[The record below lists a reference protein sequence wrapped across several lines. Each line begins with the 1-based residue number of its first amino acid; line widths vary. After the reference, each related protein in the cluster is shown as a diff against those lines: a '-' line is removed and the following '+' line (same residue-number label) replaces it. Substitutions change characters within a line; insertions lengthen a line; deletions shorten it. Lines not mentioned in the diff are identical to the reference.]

1 MEERDS
7 IAVRKATLSGLLS
20 FYGPLLTETQR
31 SMTGLFADEDYSF
44 TEIGEVCGVSRQSAF
59 DTVSKAEKQMAGFEE
74 RLHLLSSYREEQLA
88 LNRCVA
94 LTDPGNRL
102 PPDKA
107 LSEIRQI
114 LLALLDK
121 EDQ

>member
-1 MEERDS
+1 MEEQDS

-20 FYGPLLTETQR
+20 FYGPLLTQTQR

-59 DTVSKAEKQMAGFEE
+59 DTVSKAEKQMAVFEE
-74 RLHLLSSYREEQLA
+74 RLHLLSSYREEQQA
-88 LNRCVA
+88 LGRCVT
-94 LTDPGNRL
+94 LTDPGNHL
-102 PPDKA
+102 PPEKA
-107 LSEIRQI
+107 LSEIRKI